1 MSALASWQHWV
12 RLRDGTR
19 TAAESERRAPCW
31 LLGEEFR
38 EEAGP
43 TLANS
48 TSWTSVYLS
57 PPAHAPVCCGGVAA
71 GEALR
76 SWLLFLCL
84 RVAIVSGR

>member
-1 MSALASWQHWV
+1 MDGFQEAKV
-12 RLRDGTR
+12 RARKSLHSQR
-19 TAAESERRAPCW
+19 TSSHPA
-31 LLGEEFR
+31 
-38 EEAGP
+38 
-43 TLANS
+43 LANS

-71 GEALR
+71 GEALL